1 MLYEYDKRS
10 VTGHSEIDRLH
21 VEIADQSRR
30 LAALLKQPAGFDE
43 IYDSFM
49 QLQDVLRVHF
59 NVEEHDMM
67 LLEQNDEVRDH
78 FRRHKENHKLF
89 RDLLTYGEEQFEKN
103 RAMGKVPNVLGLI
116 PQEYFEELKNIDQE
130 MSALFAKY
138 DPQKSAS
145 A

>member
-130 MSALFAKY
+130 MSGLFAKY
-138 DPQKSAS
+138 DPEKSAS
-145 A
+145 G